1 MLLPR
6 AAETGRKTKTLHRPI
21 LSERRKGGRER
32 GEKERKQ
39 PVKLKS

>member
-6 AAETGRKTKTLHRPI
+6 SAETGRKTNTLHRPI
-21 LSERRKGGRER
+21 RSERRKGGRER

-39 PVKLKS
+39 HVKLKS